1 MRRGVRPLALA
12 LFGVGVGV
20 WVGAGLGPAAAPW
33 AVGAC
38 LVAIALSFFG
48 AETDPVADP
57 RNPAAE
63 RPPAFRE
70 LGPAVERILRL
81 AEEQAGAVV
90 DEARREAERIVAAAR
105 SDAVGGSSRDEV
117 AGPGT
122 RFETLTDNQWRTGE
136 GGHS

>member
-1 MRRGVRPLALA
+1 MRRGVMLLALSS
-12 LFGVGVGV
+12 FGVGVGV
-20 WVGAGLGPAAAPW
+20 WVGAGVGPAAIPW

-38 LVAIALSFFG
+38 LVGIALSFFG
-48 AETDPVADP
+48 AETNPVADP
-57 RNPAAE
+57 QNPSAE
-63 RPPAFRE
+63 RPATFAA

-81 AEEQAGAVV
+81 AEEQAEAVV

-105 SDAVGGSSRDEV
+105 SDAIGGTSRDEV

-122 RFETLTDNQWRTGE
+122 RFETQPDNQRRTGE